1 MDHLFLMAAAIFG
14 GIGWWLATRRETVFW
29 WVKILA
35 WPAMV
40 WLGVY
45 VIVEL
50 LRSQPALWTGTA
62 ELSRATLVLVA
73 IGIFLLWQA
82 ASIDTRRQDGGESH
96 A

>member
-14 GIGWWLATRRETVFW
+14 GIGWWLATRRESVLW
-29 WVKILA
+29 WVKIIA

-45 VIVEL
+45 VVVEL
-50 LRSQPALWTGTA
+50 LRSRPALWSGNA
-62 ELSRATLVLVA
+62 ELSKATIGIVA
-73 IGIFLLWQA
+73 VGIFLLWQA
-82 ASIDTRRQDGGESH
+82 AIIDSRTQDGGASH